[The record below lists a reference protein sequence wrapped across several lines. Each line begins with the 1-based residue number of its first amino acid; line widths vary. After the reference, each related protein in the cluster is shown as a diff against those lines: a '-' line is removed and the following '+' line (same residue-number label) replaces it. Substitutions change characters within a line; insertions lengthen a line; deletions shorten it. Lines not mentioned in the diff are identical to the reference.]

1 MESASD
7 SNPQFLAHGR
17 AHPQVRYIV
26 DRPVGRITQLRLY
39 PIRPLWS
46 LGPGWAAVSG
56 ALAVGSFALS
66 SETLLKLLLVWLL
79 ADPVLGTLW
88 GLSLGDT
95 SPSERE
101 GIWRRLLTAR
111 LPATVPFL
119 RFLPYTQ
126 PGSPGRRFAERLGRL
141 RLWWQAAFWPEAGHE
156 FAALVAALGL
166 ALLLGAVLGHNA
178 LALVLFS
185 ILLSWLAALSQKR
198 DVSRDSTPQS
208 AGRRGMVTL
217 WYTLGEFGIP
227 WLIGAVVIGRP
238 PWAVITLGVCYTITY
253 FGLIQYGREFRLV
266 GSSQAAVALLLAGL
280 RHPMAAG
287 ATAVLLIPQWGLRV
301 RTASGS
307 YLRGVQLFVIL
318 SMLIAALAI
327 AT

>member
-1 MESASD
+1 
-7 SNPQFLAHGR
+7 
-17 AHPQVRYIV
+17 V
-26 DRPVGRITQLRLY
+26 DQPVGRITQLRLY

-56 ALAVGSFALS
+56 ALAVGGFVLS

-88 GLSLGDT
+88 GLSVGDA
-95 SPSERE
+95 SASEQK

-141 RLWWQAAFWPEAGHE
+141 RLWWQATLRPEAGRE
-156 FAALVAALGL
+156 FAALGAALGL
-166 ALLLGAVLGHNA
+166 ALLLGAVLGRN
-178 LALVLFS
+178 ALVLVLLS
-185 ILLSWLAALSQKR
+185 IVLSWLVALSQKR
-198 DVSRDSTPQS
+198 DASRDSS
-208 AGRRGMVTL
+208 ASRRDIVSL
-217 WYTLGEFGIP
+217 WYALGEFGIP
-227 WLIGAVVIGRP
+227 WLIGAVIMGRP
-238 PWAVITLGVCYTITY
+238 SWAVIALGVCYSVTY
-253 FGLIQYGREFRLV
+253 FGLIQYGRKFRLI
-266 GSSQAAVALLLAGL
+266 GSSQAIAALLLAGL
-280 RHPMAAG
+280 RHPLASG
-287 ATAVLLIPQWGLRV
+287 ATAILLIPQWGLHIRA
-301 RTASGS
+301 ASGS
-307 YLRGVQLFVIL
+307 YLRGAQLFVIL